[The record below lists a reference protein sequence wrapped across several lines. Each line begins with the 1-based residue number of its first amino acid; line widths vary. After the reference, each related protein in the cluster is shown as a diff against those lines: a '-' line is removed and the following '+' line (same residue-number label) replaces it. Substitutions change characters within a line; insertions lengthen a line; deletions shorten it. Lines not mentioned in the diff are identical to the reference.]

1 MRPDTYRKHIF
12 FYKMCNDRS
21 YRTYSRIYSQ
31 DIITNLMNLIQKGHR
46 HTHRGIIGVESA
58 IVLIAF
64 VIVAAALAF
73 VVLNMGFSTTQKA
86 KTAIIAAVEEAGSSL
101 EVAGKITAVSSPS
114 QNRLNATVIPIKIVS
129 GGASSNLDGNFTS
142 IKVIT
147 DNIEYDNIFANGTLH
162 LGTYVN
168 ASAAWDAAASAPY
181 NWITPAQHPYKGN
194 QNVRQTVAIIY
205 WTVNQNNNPILE
217 SGEHAV
223 LSVAFARDDRP
234 TSLEHM
240 AFEISPPKGSP
251 MTVDRTVPNLTTE
264 IVDLG

>member
-1 MRPDTYRKHIF
+1 
-12 FYKMCNDRS
+12 
-21 YRTYSRIYSQ
+21 
-31 DIITNLMNLIQKGHR
+31 MNLIQKGHR
-46 HTHRGIIGVESA
+46 HTHRGIIGIESA

-101 EVAGKITAVSSPS
+101 EVAGKITAVGQPS
-114 QNRLNATVIPIKIVS
+114 NNVLNATVIPLKIVS

-142 IKVIT
+142 IKIIT
-147 DNIEYDNIFANGTLH
+147 DNIEYDNIYTKGPLY

-168 ASAAWDAAASAPY
+168 ASRAWDDAVLAG
-181 NWITPAQHPYKGN
+181 WITAAQHPYTGSGN
-194 QNVRQTVAIIY
+194 VPQTLGIIY
-205 WTVNQNNNPILE
+205 WTVNLNNNTILE

-223 LSVAFARDDRP
+223 MSIAFAINDRP
-234 TSLEHM
+234 VSLEHISW
-240 AFEISPPKGSP
+240 EVSPPKGSP
-251 MTVDRTVPNLTTE
+251 MTVDRTIPNITNQ

>member
-1 MRPDTYRKHIF
+1 
-12 FYKMCNDRS
+12 
-21 YRTYSRIYSQ
+21 
-31 DIITNLMNLIQKGHR
+31 MNLIQKGHR
-46 HTHRGIIGVESA
+46 HTHRGIIGIESA

-101 EVAGKITAVSSPS
+101 EVAGKITAVG
-114 QNRLNATVIPIKIVS
+114 NVANNVLNATVIPLKIVS

-142 IKVIT
+142 IKIIT

-162 LGTYVN
+162 VGTYVN
-168 ASAAWDAAASAPY
+168 ASQAWDGAVAQGWISA
-181 NWITPAQHPYKGN
+181 NRHPYTGN
-194 QNVRQTVAIIY
+194 LNVHETVALIY
-205 WTVNQNNNPILE
+205 WTVNQNDNSILE

-223 LSVAFARDDRP
+223 LTVAFASNDRP
-234 TSLEHM
+234 ASLEHV
-240 AFEISPPKGSP
+240 AWEVSTPKGAP
-251 MTVDRTVPNLTTE
+251 LTVDRTIPNITTQ